1 MADPSSSGSAPDW
14 RLILAGAL
22 LALALAAVV
31 YRYADAL
38 TDLAASLTTA
48 KLGPAQGHIRY

>member
-22 LALALAAVV
+22 LALVLGAVA

-48 KLGPAQGHIRY
+48 KLGPPQGRIHY